1 VSLIRD
7 LHDDLFEE
15 LSTLSFKID
24 SQIGDE
30 ELESKVRFELRTLQR
45 HLANLLDLLREE
57 VSGAP
62 DPKAPIF
69 SIAIRELISVIQNQ
83 VKALPSNES
92 LSSLRTSL
100 ESILSFPTTILEE
113 KQRRSAKSYDLT
125 KRELEVLRLLPSAAT
140 FKAMATSLFL
150 TEATVKTHC
159 ASLYRKLEV
168 NNRTG
173 AIAVALEVGLL
184 KRQ

>member
-1 VSLIRD
+1 MSLIRD

-15 LSTLSFKID
+15 LSTISFAID

-30 ELESKVRFELRTLQR
+30 QLENRIRSELRTIQSQITS
-45 HLANLLDLLREE
+45 LLELLREE
-57 VSGAP
+57 VTGVA
-62 DPKAPIF
+62 DVKAPIF
-69 SIAIRELISVIQNQ
+69 SISIRELISLIQNQ
-83 VKALPSNES
+83 VKVLPTNQH

-100 ESILSFPTTILEE
+100 ENILNFPASILEE

-140 FKAMATSLFL
+140 FKTMATSLFL